1 MFHQADYRMS
11 ATSFCLH
18 MELTYTLKGLIDMLE
33 GFVTFGLWTRSEIG
47 AFFVLHVK
55 VLGVDFLFAKLRLV
69 PFW

>member
-1 MFHQADYRMS
+1 
-11 ATSFCLH
+11 
-18 MELTYTLKGLIDMLE
+18 MELTDTLKGLIDMLE
-33 GFVTFGLWTRSEIG
+33 GFVIFGLWTWSEIG

>member
-11 ATSFCLH
+11 APSFCLDT
-18 MELTYTLKGLIDMLE
+18 ELTDTLKVLIDMLE
-33 GFVTFGLWTRSEIG
+33 GFVTFGLWMWSEIG

>member
-1 MFHQADYRMS
+1 
-11 ATSFCLH
+11 
-18 MELTYTLKGLIDMLE
+18 MELTDTLKGLIDMLE
-33 GFVTFGLWTRSEIG
+33 GFVTFGLWTWSEIG